1 MGMTKTVVIVVV
13 VVGLVNWLSHE
24 DLNAREKRQRQGGSL
39 DRTPKLLLTE
49 MHAVIYEYAAV
60 TGGRSAVTYM
70 SHTAVK

>member
-1 MGMTKTVVIVVV
+1 MPERKDKDKVV
-13 VVGLVNWLSHE
+13 LLTEPQSCK
-24 DLNAREKRQRQGGSL
+24 LA
-39 DRTPKLLLTE
+39 KLLLSE